1 MTGLVRKA
9 SLLAVL
15 GILATA
21 TVAGAGVP
29 DPAQCVIPSFFDLV
43 ACKDGVV
50 DSYGAFTVTVN
61 DAGGNPMPGVAVE
74 IVFASDLYIYSAI
87 AGLTVNCTDNSVM
100 AMTDASGV
108 AYFTIPGATINTNG
122 VAAGSGLGG
131 AAIYANDIAL
141 GTATVAVYDEN
152 GAATTAGVEVTDLA
166 AWLGDFAKVG
176 TIGYKGRS
184 DFNHNGAVEVVDLST
199 WLVRFAS
206 QNSSQNCG
214 TLCP

>member
-9 SLLAVL
+9 SLLVVL
-15 GILATA
+15 GLLATA

-29 DPAQCVIPSFFDLV
+29 DPAQCSIPSFFDLV
-43 ACKDGVV
+43 ACKDGIV
-50 DSYGAFTVTVN
+50 DPYGAFTVTVN

-74 IVFASDLYIYSAI
+74 IVFASDLYIYTAI

-100 AMTDASGV
+100 AITDASGI
-108 AYFTIPGATINTNG
+108 AYFTISGATINTNG
-122 VAAGSGLGG
+122 VATGSGLGG

-141 GTATVAVYDEN
+141 GTATVAVLDEN
-152 GAATTAGVEVTDLA
+152 GAVTTAGVEVTDLA
-166 AWLGDFAKVG
+166 AWLGDFGNQG

-184 DFNHNGAVEVVDLST
+184 DFNHNSDIEITDLSL
-199 WLVRFAS
+199 WLKVFGL
-206 QNSSQNCG
+206 QNSSQSCG